1 MVAAGLRSLPGA
13 ELRSGGRGGEEGR
26 WPAASVVRRAGAAE
40 GQTGMPGGGAPLPS
54 FVERLR
60 LLLMPGWG
68 RRSQLCRV
76 SRVEVWPVRSFPE
89 PRPFPSPS
97 RFFRGKER
105 AIKTLSQ
112 CWGCAWVSSGISPP
126 LPALRCFPSPTA
138 VNLGKG
144 LSRAICPESISR
156 LSTTGVIAGLFLL
169 DPSER
174 FKREGGSRVG
184 VAWGGV
190 WEEPGKCTSYSFTPG

>member
-1 MVAAGLRSLPGA
+1 MAAGLRSLPGA
-13 ELRSGGRGGEEGR
+13 ELRGVGRGGEEGR
-26 WPAASVVRRAGAAE
+26 WPAASVVRRVGAAE

-54 FVERLR
+54 FVERPR

-76 SRVEVWPVRSFPE
+76 SRVEVRPVRSFPE

-105 AIKTLSQ
+105 AIKTQPQ
-112 CWGCAWVSSGISPP
+112 CWGRAWVSSGISPP
-126 LPALRCFPSPTA
+126 LPTPRCFPSPIA

-144 LSRAICPESISR
+144 L
-156 LSTTGVIAGLFLL
+156 
-169 DPSER
+169 
-174 FKREGGSRVG
+174 KQ
-184 VAWGGV
+184 
-190 WEEPGKCTSYSFTPG
+190 SYLP